1 MKTSTII
8 GAVGAAA
15 ERYADRT
22 ALIGGEEKISYAE
35 LVRRTQSAAAYIAQQ
50 SAGEN
55 IGIFL
60 SNSIHFP
67 PHVLGAL
74 WAGKTVAVLPTL
86 APAPLLKL
94 MFAEAKLT
102 TLFTSEDLVPRLAE
116 AGLPYVVIDPAYP
129 SAKDFAPQPRVH
141 EAAVLLYT
149 SGTTGRPKAVALSEE
164 NIISNAEGCKDAT
177 GFDDRQVMLAI
188 LPLFHAYGLTV
199 TNLLPLM
206 TGSTV
211 VVLERFMPRSV
222 LSAIERHRVTCLV
235 AVPSQYRLLA
245 IDPTTCDASSLWLCI
260 AGAERLPETTEREFT
275 ERFGHPILPGYG
287 ATEVAPVISLNV
299 PTSNRP
305 ASVGRPLPNL
315 KVTIRSDDDIVCP
328 VGEIGEV
335 CVEGASVMLGYLNDA
350 EATARKI
357 RDRVLHTGDK
367 GFFDAE
373 GYLYLSGRSDEMVK
387 IGGEKVYPAEVE
399 NALEKIA
406 GVEEV
411 AVVAF
416 PDQKHGARLHAFVQK
431 KDGSA
436 LDESRLRTACR
447 ESLEPYKVPR
457 SFTFVDSLPRTIT
470 GKTDKRS
477 LTASAGSRIIEP

>member
-1 MKTSTII
+1 MNTSAIVA
-8 GAVGAAA
+8 AVLAAA
-15 ERYADRT
+15 DLYSDRT
-22 ALIGGEEKISYAE
+22 ALIGGDEKIFYAE
-35 LVRRTQSAAAYIAQQ
+35 LVRRMQSAAAHIAQH

-55 IGIFL
+55 VGVFL

-94 MFAEAKLT
+94 MFAEAQLT
-102 TLFTSEDLVPRLAE
+102 TVFTSEDLVPRLVE
-116 AGLPYVVIDPAYP
+116 VGVPYVVVDSAYP
-129 SAKDFAPQPRVH
+129 PAKDFAPQERSH
-141 EAAVLLYT
+141 DAAVLLYT
-149 SGTTGRPKAVALSEE
+149 SGTTGRPKAVALSEL

-245 IDPTTCDASSLWLCI
+245 IDPTPCDATSLWLCI

-287 ATEVAPVISLNV
+287 ATEVAPVISLNI

-315 KVTIRSDDDIVCP
+315 KVTIRSDDDAICP

-335 CVEGASVMLGYLNDA
+335 CVEGSSVMLGYLNDV

-357 RDRVLHTGDK
+357 RNHILHTGDK

-373 GYLYLSGRSDEMVK
+373 GYLYLAGRADEMVK
-387 IGGEKVYPAEVE
+387 VGGEKVYPIEVE
-399 NALEKIA
+399 NALERIA

-411 AVVAF
+411 AVIAL

-431 KDGSA
+431 KEGSG
-436 LDESRLRTACR
+436 LDESTLRAACR
-447 ESLEPYKVPR
+447 ESLEQYKVPR

-477 LTASAGSRIIEP
+477 LTASAGSRIIES

>member
-1 MKTSTII
+1 MQYVA
-8 GAVGAAA
+8 AVLKSA

-22 ALIGGEEKISYAE
+22 ALICGEDKLSYSE
-35 LVRRTQSAAAYIAQQ
+35 LVRRAQSAAAHIAKL
-50 SAGEN
+50 APGEN
-55 IGIFL
+55 VGIFL
-60 SNSIHFP
+60 PNSIHFP

-74 WAGKTVAVLPTL
+74 WAGKIVAVLPTL

-102 TLFTSEDLVPRLAE
+102 TVFTSADLAPRLAE
-116 AGLPYVVIDPAYP
+116 AGVPYVLIDPTYP
-129 SAKDFAPQPRVH
+129 PADDFALQARPN

-149 SGTTGRPKAVALSEE
+149 SGTTGRPKAVALSEQ
-164 NIISNAEGCKDAT
+164 NIISNAEGCREAT

-211 VVLERFMPRSV
+211 VVLERFVPRTV
-222 LSAIERHRVTCLV
+222 LNAIERHRVTTLV

-245 IDPTTCDASSLWLCI
+245 LDPTPCDATSLWLCI

-275 ERFGHPILPGYG
+275 ERFGHAILPGYG
-287 ATEVAPVISLNV
+287 ATEVAPVISLNI
-299 PTSNRP
+299 PETNRP

-315 KVTIRSDDDIVCP
+315 KVTIRSEDDTVCP

-335 CVEGASVMLGYLNDA
+335 CVEGPNVMLGYLNDP

-357 RDRVLHTGDK
+357 RNGIFHTGDK
-367 GFFDAE
+367 GFTDAD
-373 GYLYLSGRSDEMVK
+373 GYLYLAGRADEMVK
-387 IGGEKVYPAEVE
+387 IAGEKVYPAEVE
-399 NALEKIA
+399 NALERID
-406 GVEEV
+406 GVEEA
-411 AVVAF
+411 AVIAL
-416 PDQKHGARLHAFVQK
+416 PDQKQGVRLHAFLQK
-431 KDGSA
+431 KEGA
-436 LDESRLRTACR
+436 MLDESMLRAACR
-447 ESLEPYKVPR
+447 ELLEPHKVPR

-470 GKTDKRS
+470 GKTDKRT
-477 LTASAGSRIIEP
+477 LTASAGE